1 MITNVSFIS
10 KDIKMQ
16 FRTFIVAAL
25 ALGLILALTIDAKS
39 VKGIL
44 YIYIQDKLH
53 YLNYYLAIVFI

>member
-1 MITNVSFIS
+1 
-10 KDIKMQ
+10 MQ